1 MIITKTPFRISF
13 FGGGTDIPEWF
24 TENGGS
30 VLSTTI
36 DKYLYISAR
45 YLPNFF
51 DHKYRFVYSEIE
63 NVKHINDVKHNSLR
77 NILNFMKWEKG
88 IELHH
93 DGDLPA
99 RSGLGSSSS
108 FAVGVLNTLYAL
120 RGMQV
125 SKEKLADEAIHIERN
140 LLKENVGLQDQVAA
154 SFGGFNRIDFS
165 GNSNF
170 QVSPLIITE
179 SRKNELQSN
188 LLLFFTG
195 ISRFASD
202 IENSK
207 INNFSNRKAE
217 LNKLQ
222 QMVPE
227 GIDILVNKDRS
238 ILEFGYLLNEG
249 WELKKSLSDKV
260 SSNEINSYYSKALM
274 AGALGGKILGAGGGG
289 FLLLFAPLNAHEKI
303 INTLNNLIHV
313 PFKFENGGSSVVIY
327 QPNGF

>member
-238 ILEFGYLLNEG
+238 ILDFGYLLNEG

-260 SSNEINSYYSKALM
+260 SSNEINNYYSKALV

-303 INTLNNLIHV
+303 INTLKNLIHV

>member
-327 QPNGF
+327 QPT